1 MQNSNK
7 IFIVFIL
14 LFVFFCIFY
23 IFRSKVER
31 TKKKEETFSLQIL
44 LKKPEKKLT
53 PDEKV
58 QVKCLATN
66 VYFEARNQSLKAKVA
81 VALTTLNRMRLSN
94 FPSTICKVVKEGPV
108 YPYKKSLPLRHKC
121 QFSWYCD
128 GKSDQIQFTNP
139 IEKKA
144 WENCFRISEN
154 LYLKN
159 SNFLDFT
166 KGATHYHAD
175 YVTPRWVSDTNI
187 LFLEKFGTH
196 LFYKY
201 K

>member
-7 IFIVFIL
+7 IFIFFIL
-14 LFVFFCIFY
+14 LFVFFCFFY
-23 IFRSKVER
+23 IFISKVER
-31 TKKKEETFSLQIL
+31 SKKQEETFSLQML
-44 LKKPEKKLT
+44 LKNSMEKLT
-53 PDEKV
+53 RDEKV

-66 VYFEARNQSLKAKVA
+66 VYFEARNQNIKAKVA
-81 VALTTLNRMRLSN
+81 VALTTLNRMRLPK

-108 YPYKKSLPLRHKC
+108 YPYKKSLPMRHKC

-144 WENCFRISEN
+144 WENCFTISKN
-154 LYLKN
+154 LYLKR
-159 SNFLDFT
+159 SDFLDFT
-166 KGATHYHAD
+166 NGATHYHAS
-175 YVTPRWVSDTNI
+175 YVTPRWASDNKI